1 MARPR
6 LPKPAKKQ
14 SQKARHA
21 VVKKT
26 LSNNRHIGLMMHTRS
41 KNSIDVKQ
49 TTPIARV
56 AKAVP
61 SKKQN
66 VVTTTPKK
74 QTIVTTTPK
83 KPISRYQ
90 NGLLNLTRTRKY
102 LLDKYEDLFLYIQG
116 LTRL

>member
-14 SQKARHA
+14 SLKARNG

-26 LSNNRHIGLMMHTRS
+26 LSNNRRVGLMMRTGS

-49 TTPIARV
+49 TTSIARV
-56 AKAVP
+56 AKAVS

-66 VVTTTPKK
+66 IVTTTPKK
-74 QTIVTTTPK
+74 QTIVTATPK

-102 LLDKYEDLFLYIQG
+102 LLDKYEGLSLYIQG